1 MNSQPDSMRFSAER
15 SSRREFLA
23 WNGKL
28 AVGSALGALAAQ
40 SHAAEGAKGATSAA
54 QKPAG
59 NDFGPPIWPPFDKVE
74 AVLQHW
80 SRQHPDRMRLE
91 AAGRSAQG
99 RTLYV
104 VRLTDAKTDDT
115 DKEHALITALHSG
128 LERSGSNTVLA
139 IIEWLLSDDAGA
151 REILRRQIVVCLP
164 LPDPDRYVAGHVS
177 PLYGAWTLDG
187 PLNPERSPEAMVVKT
202 VMDQYQPEVHAD
214 IHGVNMDF
222 ARYIMFENSGASYS
236 NLALRPYHRDIM
248 RQMDEAALAEGYPS
262 DTGED
267 DAERIYAGPN
277 LDAMRGKLWLGQ
289 PRVYAAVYC
298 YHHYHTMVSASEVLW
313 EQSGLLRHRRLLEI
327 GNETWPGELHRGY
340 PTRVVMAN
348 THAALTAYGQTA
360 AARRRSR
367 VELWNKLPQ
376 LSLALLDP
384 VVEGKAVGLC
394 ATSTA
399 AAKRWLRDAPLKES
413 LNAWRSYP
421 GLDVQ
426 AVARFLEGW
435 PGSQNA
441 PVAMVCPQ
449 GGGTA
454 GAGQEQPIQN
464 GLCLRLRLPYR
475 LAKLQEIRLN
485 GHPLAPSDTEGFT
498 TWTARACTYIQVNLS
513 PSRLHKEDLF
523 VVTCQYDPGEKR
535 GHWDTWRNLK
545 PT

>member
-1 MNSQPDSMRFSAER
+1 MNSQPDSMHVSARR

-23 WNGKL
+23 WNGKF
-28 AVGSALGALAAQ
+28 AAGSALAALAAQ
-40 SHAAEGAKGATSAA
+40 SSASADAAVSPTRT
-54 QKPAG
+54 PAETA
-59 NDFGPPIWPPFDKVE
+59 FGPPIWPPFEKVE

-80 SRQHPDRMRLE
+80 ARKHPDRMRLE
-91 AAGRSAQG
+91 VGSRSAKG
-99 RTLYV
+99 RALYV
-104 VRLTDAKTDDT
+104 VRLTDAKTDDA

-151 REILRRQIVVCLP
+151 REILRRQVVVCLP
-164 LPDPDRYVAGHVS
+164 IPDPDRYVAGHVS
-177 PLYGAWTLDG
+177 PVYNAWTLDG
-187 PLNPERSPEAMVVKT
+187 PLHPERSPEAMVVKN

-248 RQMDEAALAEGYPS
+248 RQMDEAALAEGYSS
-262 DTGED
+262 DTGD
-267 DAERIYAGPN
+267 ADAERIYAGPN
-277 LDAMRGKLWLGQ
+277 LDAMRGKLWLGE
-289 PRVYAAVYC
+289 PRIYAAIYC
-298 YHHYHTMVSASEVLW
+298 YNRYHTILSASEVLW
-313 EQSGLLRHRRLLEI
+313 ERSGLLRHRRLLEI

-367 VELWNKLPQ
+367 FELWNKLPQ

-384 VVEGKAVGLC
+384 VVEGQAVGLC

-399 AAKRWLRDAPLKES
+399 AAKRWLRATSLKES

-421 GLDVQ
+421 GMDVQ

-441 PVAMVCPQ
+441 PVAAVCPQ
-449 GGGTA
+449 GGGA
-454 GAGQEQPIQN
+454 AKAGQEQPIQN

-475 LAKLQEIRLN
+475 LAKIQEIRLN

-498 TWTARACTYIQVNLS
+498 TWKARACTYIQVNLS
-513 PSRLHKEDLF
+513 PARLRKDELF
-523 VVTCQYDPGEKR
+523 VVTCHYDPGEKR
-535 GHWDTWRNLK
+535 GHWDTWRHLP